1 MEFLFYLFLAYCAG
15 SAAEWFGHAILMHR
29 RTSGFVGVYNL
40 HMEHH
45 RAYPRNYFQWSVDE
59 GTYKGLVLC
68 LEHIMVFMLPLAL
81 LALPF
86 KPLLSLALVTFGVVH
101 FFLYNAIHP
110 AEHLMHRPWFM
121 PTRMFEALCFYH
133 FVHHQQPTKNFN
145 VTLPGFDYIMGTAGK
160 PTYNDLK
167 EWVGVRNVIRS
178 NYPSSKVDRDNLK
191 KLDNCLL
198 SPKSWGYMRN
208 GYIAPAPGFEASLV
222 GYKLLT
228 LMKFLFIGD
237 IKVEGIQNIVDGS
250 AVYAC
255 SHHSWKDLFI
265 IRYVLSDVRI
275 MAALSVMRFLG
286 LGFIL
291 GPFLGCFGAEGDGK
305 GTAVKS
311 SISLLKD
318 GKSQL
323 AICPSGW
330 AYLNKRE
337 ANYRNGVARIVKGA
351 GVPVIP
357 VFIDYNASPEPD
369 WFIKLPFP
377 LQVALNA
384 LNPLQRKGCTVK
396 IGEPITDLPE
406 DVEDCTRFIEYKVKK
421 LGGWYGQ

>member
-15 SAAEWFGHAILMHR
+15 SAAEWFSHAILMHK
-29 RTSGFVGVYNL
+29 RTSGFVGVYTM

-45 RAYPRNYFQWSVDE
+45 RAYPRNYFQWSIDE

-81 LALPF
+81 IILPF

-110 AEHLMHRPWFM
+110 AEHLMHKPWFL
-121 PTRMFEALCFYH
+121 PTRVFEVLCFYH
-133 FVHHQQPTKNFN
+133 YIHHQRPTKNFN
-145 VTLPGFDYIMGTAGK
+145 VILPGFDYIMGTAGK

-167 EWVGVRNVIRS
+167 EWVGVRNVIRA
-178 NYPSSKVDRDNLK
+178 NYPASRIDRENLK

-198 SPKSWGYMRN
+198 SPKSLGYMQN

-222 GYKLLT
+222 GYKLLM

-237 IKVEGIQNIVDGS
+237 IKVEGIQNVIEGP

-255 SHHSWKDLFI
+255 SHDSWKDLFI
-265 IRYVLSDVRI
+265 MRYVLGNVRI
-275 MAALSVMRFLG
+275 MAALSVMKFLG

-305 GTAVKS
+305 GTAVTNATNMVKNGES
-311 SISLLKD
+311 
-318 GKSQL
+318 L
-323 AICPSGW
+323 AICPQGW
-330 AYLNKRE
+330 AYLDQKPRPFF
-337 ANYRNGVARIVKGA
+337 NGVARVALKS
-351 GVPVIP
+351 GVPVVP
-357 VFIDYNASPEPD
+357 VYIQYNAYPEPQ

-377 LQVALNA
+377 LQVVLNA
-384 LNPLQRKGCTVK
+384 LNPLQRQGCTVK
-396 IGEPITDLPE
+396 IGEPIKNLPQ

-421 LGGWYGQ
+421 LGGWYEQ